1 MAMNDNMRS
10 RLIPLLAVFC
20 VTSGFS
26 QQRIDSYEN
35 PAPSSVE
42 FFGKPSFMMR
52 SFAFPAG
59 DDGKATIEIRLSMVY
74 DLLQFVKHAPDRY
87 HAAYE
92 ITAAIVDAKSNEV
105 AGKIFRNEI
114 AVQRYEDTNSRTST
128 CDETI
133 RLDVPPGD
141 YTLTLDIMDLDT
153 QKHLRREEEL
163 KVSDFVDGQLQVST
177 LVFVNYKRPL
187 AVRDSL
193 SFNLNSTLR
202 PRRELHGIYFEI
214 KDISGDSVAVQYTI
228 RNQRDE
234 QIDRWS
240 EKLAAGTTAHL
251 VDMEKW
257 IKTPGQYSIEVYVR
271 DNKID
276 RTRKESFV
284 VMSSPESNGV
294 NMLPRATGFYEPLRY
309 IAKGGEY
316 KRIASSPE
324 AQRDSLIVDF
334 WKQRDPT
341 PDTPENELLDEYN
354 RRLDFAIASFSV
366 STIGRSG
373 WQTDRGRIYIQN
385 GQPTDVQRQ
394 MPSPRGGARYEIW
407 YYKSLDRSYI
417 FRERSNGGEYEL
429 VGQQ

>member
-1 MAMNDNMRS
+1 MAMNKHLKYRI
-10 RLIPLLAVFC
+10 IPLVAVLC
-20 VTSGFS
+20 ATSGFP
-26 QQRIDSYEN
+26 QQRVDTYES
-35 PAPSSVE
+35 PVAAHDE
-42 FFGKPSFMMR
+42 LFGKPSFMMR
-52 SFAFPAG
+52 SFAFPGA
-59 DDGKATIEIRLSMVY
+59 DGKATIEIRLSMVY
-74 DLLQFVKHAPDRY
+74 DLLQFVKEAPDRY

-92 ITAAIVDAKSNEV
+92 VTAAIVDAKSNEA
-105 AGKIFRNEI
+105 AGKILRNEI
-114 AVQRYEDTNSRTST
+114 TVQRYEDTNSRVST
-128 CDETI
+128 CDEMI

-163 KVSDFVDGQLQVST
+163 KVSDFVGGQLQLST
-177 LVFVNYKRPL
+177 LAFVNYKRPV

-193 SFNLNSTLR
+193 SFNLSATLR
-202 PRRELHGIYFEI
+202 PRQELHGLYFELA
-214 KDISGDSVAVQYTI
+214 DISGDSFAVQYTI

-240 EKLAAGTTAHL
+240 EKLAAGTKAHL

-257 IKTPGQYSIEVYVR
+257 VRTPGQYAVEVYVR
-271 DNKID
+271 DTKTD

-284 VMSSPESNGV
+284 VLSSPESNGV
-294 NMLPRATGFYEPLRY
+294 KTLPAASGLYEPLRY

-316 KRIASSPE
+316 KKIASAPE
-324 AQRDSLIVDF
+324 AQRDSLLAEF
-334 WKQRDPT
+334 WKQRDPS
-341 PDTPENELLDEYN
+341 PDTPENELLNEYN

-366 STIGRSG
+366 ASIGRSG

-394 MPSPRGGARYEIW
+394 MPSPRSGARYEIW
-407 YYKSLDRSYI
+407 YYKTLDRSYI
-417 FRERSNGGEYEL
+417 FRERSEGGDYEL